1 MGLLAKALP
10 RGEAASVTQTV
21 QSPKGVYRAFFVGIT
36 DPIERVSE
44 WNDKCRLCKG
54 TGSGYNGDGDCRVC
68 HGTGKR
74 TEQKVKLLY
83 SLENGVVEQ
92 EEVNFKLAGPGTGK
106 DGTPLSPTTLFLRLR
121 EFSGIVNATEDKVDE
136 WYSSL
141 VKPIKIPVQV
151 IIGDN
156 QKGTATKITDVVRPS
171 AMVRPPAQAAAQ
183 YGENQ
188 DVEPFDADDWS
199 NIESSR

>member
-10 RGEAASVTQTV
+10 RGESASVQNTV

-36 DPIERVSE
+36 DPVERVSE

-54 TGSGYNGDGDCRVC
+54 TGNGYGDEPQGCRVC

-74 TEQKVKLLY
+74 TEQKVKILY

-106 DGTPLSPTTLFLRLR
+106 DGTPLSPSTLFLRMR
-121 EFSGIVNATEDKVDE
+121 EFSGLQHATEDGLDE

-171 AMVRPPAQAAAQ
+171 AMVRAPLATQAVD
-183 YGENQ
+183 NQ
-188 DVEPFDADDWS
+188 DVEPFDADDWN
-199 NIESSR
+199 NIEHSR